1 MTQKNTTAAPA
12 RVFGYVRVSTAKQ
25 RKERQIDNIK
35 AAYPNAVIIE
45 EAFTGTSMQRPAWT
59 RLYNKLAQ
67 GDTVIFDEVSRMSRN
82 AEEGFSVYEELYN
95 RGVNLVFLKEPGINS
110 DVYRGAAQ
118 RRIEA
123 ANIATGNNA
132 VDNFTATLFDA
143 INQLLMDLAKQQIA
157 MIGRAAK
164 VHLIAC
170 TQSPVAAVIP
180 TPLKCNFDSRLALR
194 TATPQDS
201 RNIIGVNGCEA
212 LPDPMREGKAYG
224 YYRQGAETTLYKLPK
239 VEEAELNRII
249 AHWMNPKNTRKHF
262 FGSARKTA

>member
-95 RGVNLVFLKEPGINS
+95 RGVTLIFLKEPGINS
-110 DVYRGAAQ
+110 DVYRSAAQ

-132 VDNFTATLFDA
+132 VDNFTAALFDA
-143 INQLLMDLAKQQIA
+143 INQLLMDLAKQQIEA
-157 MIGRAAK
+157 AFSQAEAEVNHLHQRTAEGVRKAIERYDREELEGKPHTKGRPGRANTPTITTKKSIAAK
-164 VHLIAC
+164 EVIRKHNKDFGGSLNDIETMKQIGQIARNSYYRYKA
-170 TQSPVAAVIP
+170 QLKAELAAQ
-180 TPLKCNFDSRLALR
+180 A
-194 TATPQDS
+194 QDS
-201 RNIIGVNGCEA
+201 
-212 LPDPMREGKAYG
+212 
-224 YYRQGAETTLYKLPK
+224 AE
-239 VEEAELNRII
+239 
-249 AHWMNPKNTRKHF
+249 
-262 FGSARKTA
+262 